1 MQTYEIN
8 LWKDKKIVEKVVKQF
23 ESDEQVMEYIKN
35 NFDRQPEPQ
44 YPQLDPQRG
53 YVRPKADDHIIT
65 WSKISTYV
73 RKTAPKRLQLT
84 EQEKEI
90 QETLEKSITKEAI
103 DEWGKG
109 EMLRQV
115 RKHYGPNKNAKGY
128 SEWPGREDRTYYK
141 K

>member
-23 ESDEQVMEYIKN
+23 DNDELVLEYIKN
-35 NFDRQPEPQ
+35 NFDRQPDPQ
-44 YPQLDPQRG
+44 YPQLDPRRG

-73 RKTAPKRLQLT
+73 RKTAPKRLVLT

-90 QETLEKSITKEAI
+90 QQTLEKSITKEAI
-103 DEWGKG
+103 DEWGRG

-115 RKHYGPNKNAKGY
+115 RKEYWAHPKAKGM
-128 SEWPGREDRTYYK
+128 EEK

>member
-23 ESDEQVMEYIKN
+23 DNDEQVLEYIKN
-35 NFDRQPEPQ
+35 NFDRQPDPQ
-44 YPQLDPQRG
+44 YPQLDPRRG

-65 WSKISTYV
+65 WSRISTYV
-73 RKTAPKRLQLT
+73 RKTAPKRLVLT

-90 QETLEKSITKEAI
+90 QQTLEKSITKEAI
-103 DEWGKG
+103 DEWGRG

-115 RKHYGPNKNAKGY
+115 RKEYWAHPKAKGM
-128 SEWPGREDRTYYK
+128 EEK

>member
-23 ESDEQVMEYIKN
+23 ENDEQVMEYIKN

-44 YPQLDPQRG
+44 YPQLDPLRG

-65 WSKISTYV
+65 WSRISTYV
-73 RKTAPKRLQLT
+73 RKTAPKRLVLT

-90 QETLEKSITKEAI
+90 QQTLEKSITKEAI
-103 DEWGKG
+103 DEWGRG

-115 RKHYGPNKNAKGY
+115 RKQYWANPKARGM
-128 SEWPGREDRTYYK
+128 EEK

>member
-23 ESDEQVMEYIKN
+23 DNDEQVLEYIKN
-35 NFDRQPEPQ
+35 NFDRQPDPQ
-44 YPQLDPQRG
+44 YPQLDPRRG

-73 RKTAPKRLQLT
+73 RKTAPKRLVLT

-90 QETLEKSITKEAI
+90 QQTLEKSITKEAI
-103 DEWGKG
+103 DEWGRG

-115 RKHYGPNKNAKGY
+115 RKEYWSHPKARGM
-128 SEWPGREDRTYYK
+128 EEK

>member
-23 ESDEQVMEYIKN
+23 DNDEQVLEYIKN
-35 NFDRQPEPQ
+35 NFDRQPDPQ
-44 YPQLDPQRG
+44 YPQLDPRRG

-65 WSKISTYV
+65 WSRISTYV
-73 RKTAPKRLQLT
+73 RKTAPKRLVLT

-90 QETLEKSITKEAI
+90 QQTLEKSITKEAI
-103 DEWGKG
+103 DEWGRG

-115 RKHYGPNKNAKGY
+115 RKEYWAHPKARGM
-128 SEWPGREDRTYYK
+128 EEK

>member
-23 ESDEQVMEYIKN
+23 ENDEQVLEYIKN

-115 RKHYGPNKNAKGY
+115 RKEYWSHPKARGLK
-128 SEWPGREDRTYYK
+128 DYK
-141 K
+141 

>member
-44 YPQLDPQRG
+44 YPQLDPLRG

-84 EQEKEI
+84 EQEK
-90 QETLEKSITKEAI
+90 QLMSGARVKCLDRLENIMDLIKMLKVIANGQAEKI
-103 DEWGKG
+103 GLIIKNKGIGKV
-109 EMLRQV
+109 L
-115 RKHYGPNKNAKGY
+115 
-128 SEWPGREDRTYYK
+128 
-141 K
+141 

>member
-23 ESDEQVMEYIKN
+23 ENDEKVLEYIKD
-35 NFDRQPEPQ
+35 NFDRQPAPQ
-44 YPQLDPQRG
+44 YPQLDPRRG

-73 RKTAPKRLQLT
+73 RKTAPKRLVLT

-90 QETLEKSITKEAI
+90 QQTLEKSITKEAI
-103 DEWGKG
+103 DEWGRG

-115 RKHYGPNKNAKGY
+115 RKEYWAHPKARGM
-128 SEWPGREDRTYYK
+128 EEK

>member
-23 ESDEQVMEYIKN
+23 ENDEQVLEYIKN
-35 NFDRQPEPQ
+35 NFDRQPDPQ
-44 YPQLDPQRG
+44 YPQLDPRRG

-65 WSKISTYV
+65 WSRISTYV

-90 QETLEKSITKEAI
+90 QQTLEKSITKEAI
-103 DEWGKG
+103 DEWGRG

-115 RKHYGPNKNAKGY
+115 RKEYWAHPKARGM
-128 SEWPGREDRTYYK
+128 EEK

>member
-23 ESDEQVMEYIKN
+23 DNDEQVLEYIKN
-35 NFDRQPEPQ
+35 NFDRQPDPQ
-44 YPQLDPQRG
+44 YPQLDPRRG

-65 WSKISTYV
+65 WSRISTYV
-73 RKTAPKRLQLT
+73 RKTAPKRLVLT

-90 QETLEKSITKEAI
+90 QQTLEKSITKEAI

-115 RKHYGPNKNAKGY
+115 RKEYWSHPKARGM
-128 SEWPGREDRTYYK
+128 EEK

>member
-23 ESDEQVMEYIKN
+23 DNDEQVLEYIKN
-35 NFDRQPEPQ
+35 NFDRQPDPQ
-44 YPQLDPQRG
+44 YPQLDPRRG

-73 RKTAPKRLQLT
+73 RKTAPKRLVLT

-90 QETLEKSITKEAI
+90 QQTLEKSITKEAI
-103 DEWGKG
+103 DEWGRG

-115 RKHYGPNKNAKGY
+115 RKEYWSHPKAKGM
-128 SEWPGREDRTYYK
+128 EEK

>member
-23 ESDEQVMEYIKN
+23 DNDEQVLEYIKN
-35 NFDRQPEPQ
+35 NFDRQPDPQ
-44 YPQLDPQRG
+44 YPQLDPRRG

-73 RKTAPKRLQLT
+73 RKTAPKRLVLT

-90 QETLEKSITKEAI
+90 QQTLEKSITKEAI

-115 RKHYGPNKNAKGY
+115 RKEYWSHPKAKGM
-128 SEWPGREDRTYYK
+128 EEK

>member
-23 ESDEQVMEYIKN
+23 ENDEKVLEYIRN

-44 YPQLDPQRG
+44 YPQLDPERG
-53 YVRPKADDHIIT
+53 YVRSKADDHIIT

-73 RKTAPKRLQLT
+73 KKTAPKRLELT

-115 RKHYGPNKNAKGY
+115 RKEYWSHPKAKGM
-128 SEWPGREDRTYYK
+128 EEK

>member
-23 ESDEQVMEYIKN
+23 DNDEQVLEYIKN
-35 NFDRQPEPQ
+35 NFDRQPDPQ
-44 YPQLDPQRG
+44 YPQLDPRRG

-73 RKTAPKRLQLT
+73 RKTAPKRLVLT

-90 QETLEKSITKEAI
+90 QQTLEKSITKEAI

-115 RKHYGPNKNAKGY
+115 RKEYWAHPKAKGM
-128 SEWPGREDRTYYK
+128 EEK

>member
-23 ESDEQVMEYIKN
+23 DNDEQVLEYIKN
-35 NFDRQPEPQ
+35 NFDRQPDPQ
-44 YPQLDPQRG
+44 YPQLDPLRG

-73 RKTAPKRLQLT
+73 RKTAPKRLVLT

-90 QETLEKSITKEAI
+90 QQTLEKSITKEAI
-103 DEWGKG
+103 DEWGRG
-109 EMLRQV
+109 EMLMQV
-115 RKHYGPNKNAKGY
+115 RKEYWAHPKARGM
-128 SEWPGREDRTYYK
+128 EEK

>member
-23 ESDEQVMEYIKN
+23 ESDEQVMEYIRN

-84 EQEKEI
+84 EQEKEV

-115 RKHYGPNKNAKGY
+115 RKEYWSHPETKGM
-128 SEWPGREDRTYYK
+128 EEK

>member
-23 ESDEQVMEYIKN
+23 DNDEQVLVYIKN

-44 YPQLDPQRG
+44 YPQLDPERG
-53 YVRPKADDHIIT
+53 YVRAKADDHIIT

-115 RKHYGPNKNAKGY
+115 RKEYWSHPKARGLK
-128 SEWPGREDRTYYK
+128 DYK
-141 K
+141 

>member
-23 ESDEQVMEYIKN
+23 DNDEQVLEYIKN
-35 NFDRQPEPQ
+35 NFDRQPDPQ
-44 YPQLDPQRG
+44 YPQLDPRRG

-73 RKTAPKRLQLT
+73 RKTAPKRLVLT

-90 QETLEKSITKEAI
+90 QQTLEKSINKEAI
-103 DEWGKG
+103 DEWGRG

-115 RKHYGPNKNAKGY
+115 RKEYCAHPKARGM
-128 SEWPGREDRTYYK
+128 EEK

>member
-8 LWKDKKIVEKVVKQF
+8 LWKYKKIIEKVVKQF
-23 ESDEQVMEYIKN
+23 DNDEQVLEYIKN
-35 NFDRQPEPQ
+35 NFDRQPDPQ
-44 YPQLDPQRG
+44 YPQLDPRRG

-65 WSKISTYV
+65 WSRISTYV
-73 RKTAPKRLQLT
+73 RKTAPKRLELT

-90 QETLEKSITKEAI
+90 QQTLEKSITKEAI

-115 RKHYGPNKNAKGY
+115 RKEYWSHPKAKGM
-128 SEWPGREDRTYYK
+128 EEK